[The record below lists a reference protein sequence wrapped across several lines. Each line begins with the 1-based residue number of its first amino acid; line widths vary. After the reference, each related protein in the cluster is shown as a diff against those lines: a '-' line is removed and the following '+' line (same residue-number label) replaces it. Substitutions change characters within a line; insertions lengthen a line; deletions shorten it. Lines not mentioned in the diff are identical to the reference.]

1 MRYNGDPTSFFSPEN
16 VGIVGYDSTRN
27 TYQFGNYLQE
37 SLGGFG
43 GDYSGNQRINAAY
56 LMLDFKPV
64 GWLRLV
70 AGSRFEA
77 TRMVVTNTSK
87 RGTLNDDDWL
97 PSVNTTVLLRPDMN
111 LRLAYGKTLA
121 RPNFREKAPYTSF
134 EFAQDVLFS
143 GNPELKRTLIDNYDV
158 RWEWF
163 PQPGEV
169 VSVSG
174 FYKRFKNPIERTI
187 NVGFAS
193 EGALV
198 DYENVDHATVYGTE
212 LEIRKALS
220 FLSGSLQYFSLASN
234 LSLIKSEVNI
244 PEAELRSLRAL
255 DPNASD
261 TRELQGQSPYLVNVS
276 LNYDHPL
283 RGTVASLHYN
293 VFGDR
298 LFEVA
303 LGGTPGVYERA
314 RHLLNFTFSQKI
326 FRVLKVK
333 FAVKNILDSDNRYT
347 HQYNNHE
354 YIRQLYKSGRNFSF
368 GLQYSIN

>member
-1 MRYNGDPTSFFSPEN
+1 M
-16 VGIVGYDSTRN
+16 
-27 TYQFGNYLQE
+27 
-37 SLGGFG
+37 
-43 GDYSGNQRINAAY
+43 
-56 LMLDFKPV
+56 
-64 GWLRLV
+64 
-70 AGSRFEA
+70 
-77 TRMVVTNTSK
+77 
-87 RGTLNDDDWL
+87 
-97 PSVNTTVLLRPDMN
+97 
-111 LRLAYGKTLA
+111 
-121 RPNFREKAPYTSF
+121 
-134 EFAQDVLFS
+134 
-143 GNPELKRTLIDNYDV
+143 
-158 RWEWF
+158 
-163 PQPGEV
+163 
-169 VSVSG
+169 
-174 FYKRFKNPIERTI
+174 
-187 NVGFAS
+187 
-193 EGALV
+193 